1 MESCGH
7 TSVASL
13 ATGRSAFFGNKFPV
27 PVPNR
32 RQAVHFRQRCNTR
45 AILEKAREVISP
57 SNGASASAKP
67 STDPSAVQADVLQNL
82 GKQSSPEC
90 CACHKSDESHRFF
103 VADHYVGFPCLR
115 YECSCFCTEYVV
127 GAPSSK
133 IPNGLDASSVYR
145 GVAASVREH
154 LIDAFNR
161 TQDYWRY
168 CVNKL
173 RYRETRARSDIAGS
187 LFLHWM
193 TPALGL

>member
-1 MESCGH
+1 MASMESCGH

-90 CACHKSDESHRFF
+90 CACHKSDEFHRWFCRRPLCGLSMLALRMLLLLHRICCWSSIKQDPQRPGRLICLPRSGCKCAGAFDRRLQSH
-103 VADHYVGFPCLR
+103 
-115 YECSCFCTEYVV
+115 
-127 GAPSSK
+127 
-133 IPNGLDASSVYR
+133 
-145 GVAASVREH
+145 
-154 LIDAFNR
+154 
-161 TQDYWRY
+161 
-168 CVNKL
+168 
-173 RYRETRARSDIAGS
+173 TR
-187 LFLHWM
+187 LLEVLHQ
-193 TPALGL
+193 

>member
-1 MESCGH
+1 MATLALLAWRQGAVRSSE
-7 TSVASL
+7 TSSL
-13 ATGRSAFFGNKFPV
+13 YLCPIGGKQCTLDSA
-27 PVPNR
+27 
-32 RQAVHFRQRCNTR
+32 
-45 AILEKAREVISP
+45 AILELSWK
-57 SNGASASAKP
+57 KP
-67 STDPSAVQADVLQNL
+67 
-82 GKQSSPEC
+82 GRSSPRPTG
-90 CACHKSDESHRFF
+90 HRLPPSPRLIHQLCRLMSCRIWASNLPQNAAHVTNLMNFIAGF

-168 CVNKL
+168 CINKL